1 MSVKT
6 SIQKIRV
13 ILADLEQSAL
23 ILDDNNGKLKAHT
36 LLKDTA
42 LFSIDLFNTN
52 SDLFNDYVSEIKNK
66 TTQLERLLSNQND
79 ELSSY
84 QIKVIEKQITALLN
98 AFNSNSQIHNEAQNR
113 LNAINTRRYKNSIK
127 AVFKPTQNLYQSLSE
142 HHEFER
148 RLLVMLTDKEQLRLC
163 SNNSSNE
170 KISQDVLTL
179 HQRLGRC
186 RQAISKIEADIV
198 KFENHN

>member
-1 MSVKT
+1 MSAET
-6 SIQKIRV
+6 SIKKIRI

-23 ILDDNNGKLKAHT
+23 VLDDNNGKLKAHI
-36 LLKDTA
+36 LLQDTA
-42 LFSIDLFNTN
+42 LFSINLFNIK

-66 TTQLERLLSNQND
+66 TTQLERLLNNQNN

-84 QIKVIEKQITALLN
+84 QINVIEKQITALLN
-98 AFNSNSQIHNEAQNR
+98 AFNSNSHIHNEAQNR
-113 LNAINTRRYKNSIK
+113 LYAINTKRYKNAVK
-127 AVFKPTQNLYQSLSE
+127 AVIKPTQNLYQSLSE

-148 RLLVMLTDKEQLRLC
+148 RLLVMLTDKEQLRIR
-163 SNNSSNE
+163 SNSLLNK
-170 KISQDVLTL
+170 KISQEVLIL

-198 KFENHN
+198 KSENHN